1 MNFNAPRGTHDLVAK
16 DAENLRY
23 LENLCREIF
32 TKWNYSEIC
41 FPTFEDAGLFTRSI
55 GESTD
60 IVEKEMYVFED
71 RKGRKLALRPEG
83 TASTV
88 RALLEHNL
96 LQNMPAAKLFY
107 MGPMFR
113 YERPQ
118 AGRYREFYQAG
129 AEYFGNPEPLAD
141 AEIIIAANE
150 ILKGLGLGKIDIRLN
165 SLGCKA
171 CRPAFREEL
180 KKYFSSK
187 EGLCADCNNRL
198 DKNPL
203 RVLDCKID
211 GPRFTDLPQMEKFL
225 CPECKK
231 HFDSVKELLTSSG
244 CGYTVDH
251 KLVRGLD
258 YYTKTIFEIRGSSE
272 GAQDALC
279 AGGRYDNLVE
289 ELGGKPTP
297 AVGFALGSERVIA
310 AAQKENAAWNA
321 SVPVK
326 IFVAVSG
333 ESLLKEAFVFAAKL
347 RTDGLAENVKLAI
360 GTGARALR
368 VEGPVAAKSLKSQLK
383 LADRFGADKTVI
395 FGEDEYKRG
404 AVVLRDMKT
413 QEQKE
418 IKLK

>member
-1 MNFNAPRGTHDLVAK
+1 MNFNAPRGTHDLIEK

-23 LENLCREIF
+23 LETLCRKIF
-32 TKWNYSEIC
+32 EKWNYSEIC

-60 IVEKEMYVFED
+60 IIEKEMYVFED

-88 RALLEHNL
+88 RALLEHSL
-96 LQNMPAAKLFY
+96 MQKMPAAKLFY

-129 AEYFGNPEPLAD
+129 AEYFGNSEPPAD
-141 AEIIIAANE
+141 AEIIIAASE
-150 ILKGLGLGKIDIRLN
+150 ILKSAGLKKIDTRLN

-171 CRPAFREEL
+171 CRPAFRQEL
-180 KKYFSSK
+180 KNYFSSK
-187 EGLCADCNNRL
+187 EGLCEDCSNRL
-198 DKNPL
+198 EKNPL

-231 HFDSVKELLTSSG
+231 HFDGVKELLEKSG

-258 YYTKTIFEIRGSSE
+258 YYTKTIFEIRGSAE

-289 ELGGKPTP
+289 ELGGSPTP

-310 AAQKENAAWNA
+310 AAQKENAVWNA
-321 SVPVK
+321 SRPLKV
-326 IFVAVSG
+326 FVAVSG
-333 ESLLKEAFVFAAKL
+333 ESLLKEAFVFAAGL
-347 RTDGLAENVKLAI
+347 RRSNLAEPVKLAI
-360 GTGARALR
+360 CAGAPEIC
-368 VEGPVAAKSLKSQLK
+368 VEGPVASRSLKSQLK
-383 LADRFGADKTVI
+383 LADKFGADKTII

-418 IKLK
+418 IKIV